1 MKKFTSIGRAVC
13 AFLALGALLSAPAP
27 SRAATQTFA
36 AGKALT
42 NLQTESIYPGAQDPP
57 YICCWHSQGQ
67 YVTFTFTVAAGP
79 ATFVLRYSAG
89 NNSSTRNI
97 ELDGAPWLANQVF
110 PATANWSTWAT
121 LTLSQTLT
129 AGTHTLTILFDTAY
143 GSSNYLNLDNLTVS
157 QAGGGG
163 TGSGSVTLAAGKA
176 QTNLQTE
183 SSWPGAQDPPY
194 ICCWISQGQYVTF
207 SFTVPGGPTTFALR
221 YSAGSGPIT
230 RKIELDGATWVAS
243 QVFPGT
249 GNWSTWTTLSLT
261 QTLGAGSHTLTVIF
275 DTSSGSAGYLNLDNL
290 TVSWGGSGAS
300 PPPNVTVALGY
311 ADSAAGLTPWS
322 GSANTIFIGEPAQC
336 CATHG
341 AGNGQPGYDAG
352 AIEITNAGTV
362 AVTVSDVSVDFG
374 GGSSPSTFDLWGSA
388 TSGKLPQSLAPGWHL
403 VLTMTSSFNFD
414 TSDLFGEACHL
425 NSGVIPIVNITMN
438 GAVTSYNDD
447 HQILNSDG
455 ADLASCPGDVSEQ
468 KVFTGVN
475 PGSQPAAAPVNDV
488 PPSVTGVAIQS
499 RILSGFAGGWNASP
513 PPALSLQWTSC
524 DSSGANCVPISG
536 ASHPTYIPAASDV
549 GHTLRLQVTAVNA
562 TKSVVL
568 SSTPTA
574 VVQSGPPV
582 TQLGNT
588 STGFTSVYVTSTTE
602 LSSIFTAA
610 SSGTTTDFEFFARGA
625 GGTQVFTPKVYAV
638 SNGSKGALL
647 ATGATVTVPMG
658 TNGQWYV
665 STLSGLHLAAGTQYV
680 LALDPG
686 GSKSTYVGAETSGE
700 MSFFVDYQQ

>member
-67 YVTFTFTVAAGP
+67 YVTFTFTVAAG
-79 ATFVLRYSAG
+79 ATTFVLRYSAQ
-89 NNSSTRNI
+89 NTNSTRKI
-97 ELDGAPWLANQVF
+97 ELDGATWLPNQVF

-129 AGTHTLTILFDTAY
+129 AGTHTLTVIWDTAS
-143 GSSNYLNLDNLTVS
+143 GSSGYLNLDNLTVS
-157 QAGGGG
+157 QGATTAG
-163 TGSGSVTLAAGKA
+163 SITLAAGKA

-183 SSWPGAQDPPY
+183 TTWPGAQNPPY
-194 ICCWISQGQYVTF
+194 ICCWNSQGQYVTF

-221 YSAGSGPIT
+221 YSAGNGPIT
-230 RKIELDGATWVAS
+230 RNIELDGATWVAK

-275 DTSSGSAGYLNLDNL
+275 DTASGSAGYLNLDNL
-290 TVSWGGSGAS
+290 TVIWGGSS
-300 PPPNVTVALGY
+300 PPPPNVTVALGY
-311 ADSAAGLTPWS
+311 ADSATGLTPWS
-322 GSANTIFIGEPAQC
+322 GSANTIFIGEPPQC

-341 AGNGQPGYDAG
+341 PDNGQPGYDAG
-352 AIEITNAGTV
+352 AIEITNAGTA
-362 AVTVSDVSVDFG
+362 AVTINDVSVDFG
-374 GGSSPSTFDLWGSA
+374 GGSNPSTFDLWGGG
-388 TSGKLPQSLAPGWHL
+388 TSGKLPQSLSPGWHL

-414 TSDLFGEACHL
+414 TSDLFGEACHI

-438 GAVTSYNDD
+438 GAVSSYNDD

-468 KVFTGVN
+468 KAFANVT
-475 PGSQPAAAPVNDV
+475 PGAQPGAAPVNDV
-488 PPSVTGVAIQS
+488 APSVAGVAIQN
-499 RILSGFAGGWNASP
+499 RIMSGFAGGWNASP
-513 PPALSLQWTSC
+513 PPMLALQWTSC
-524 DSSGANCVPISG
+524 DSSGANCVAISG
-536 ASHPTYIPAASDV
+536 ATQATYIPTATDV
-549 GHTLRLQVTAVNA
+549 GHTLRLQVTATNA
-562 TKSVVL
+562 TGSVVL
-568 SSTPTA
+568 SSAQTA
-574 VVQSGPPV
+574 VVQSGPAV
-582 TQLGNT
+582 VQMGDT
-588 STGFTSVYVTSTTE
+588 STGFTSVYVTSTAE

-625 GGTQVFTPKVYAV
+625 GGTQVFTPKIYAV
-638 SNGSKGALL
+638 SNGTKGALL
-647 ATGATVTVPMG
+647 ATGATITVPMG
-658 TNGQWYV
+658 TSGQWYV
-665 STLSGLHLAAGTQYV
+665 SALSAVPLVAGTQYV

-686 GSKSTYVGAETSGE
+686 GTKSTYVGSETSGV
-700 MSFFVDYQQ
+700 MSFFVDYVP